1 MMHPRLS
8 LRRGPSTHRAIG
20 RSSWLAPLAAVAAA
34 ALAGG
39 AGLGC
44 SGSQSQVVPH
54 LPGDGADHTAPPRA
68 GGHADDPW
76 AGHDL
81 LQPPR
86 PAAPHPLALPQIE
99 RFTLRSGLPV
109 LAITSDA
116 APTFFAQLAIK
127 AGREDEPRDKVGLA
141 SFVASMMTH
150 GVRGMSGDK
159 LTAAMDKAGAQLSA
173 NASYEATLVTCHGP
187 ASSATPCLR
196 AMADMAS
203 APSFPAAAIN
213 DVRLELDASA
223 RQAHADPGQLA
234 NLHFQNALWGEGHV
248 RGWPISEDSIGAI
261 TRADLMA
268 WQRTWFKPNN
278 AVLVVVSPQPRAA
291 LQRTLERNLGRWRG
305 HVTGAVKTSSHPPPL
320 TGLRIRLVD
329 VPGLAQ
335 AQIRIGGFGVSHR
348 DPDFFA
354 ATVVNQVLGGASSS
368 SRLSRAMH
376 AGFGDKV
383 AVSTSF
389 DRNLER
395 GAFVAA
401 AAAPADKAVA
411 VARTMMAQIGKM
423 SAEGPTDREVGGALV
438 TLVGGYETRLESPQ
452 EIASAVLAAALHG
465 LPPTYVRDF
474 GVELG
479 EVSGQAARASAA
491 RWLDGKNLVVVI
503 AGDARRIE
511 PQLKE
516 AGFTYDKLSASDP
529 VAKYQRD
536 ALAKKRAAPVDP
548 RKAAAARA
556 VLDAALAAKGGAA
569 RLRAVKTFSW
579 KGKAE
584 LNLPGGKVQA
594 QVEKRFVAPDKLRL
608 DMTLSMNGQT
618 LTITTVLDG
627 NKGWAEETRGN
638 QSRAMDFPPSEVEA
652 GQGQIWRDQ
661 DFVLLR
667 HREKGTRV
675 ELLDDVNIDGVP
687 QRAVR
692 LTSADGKHSVVLY
705 IDKKS
710 HHLRGMKYTE
720 EGVSAEERYGDYQN
734 QSGLSVAHSRT
745 TKSAQTDLS
754 TRVTQ
759 VKVNAPIDAAI
770 FVKPKAA
777 APAAPAGGA
786 PAKPPAGT
794 LLPGGAPAPGG
805 GKAPGKSGVHGAGLP
820 RPHGP
825 KK

>member
-1 MMHPRLS
+1 MNRLRPSIRRSRPRLGGAS
-8 LRRGPSTHRAIG
+8 RLG
-20 RSSWLAPLAAVAAA
+20 AAA
-34 ALAGG
+34 ALAAMAALASG
-39 AGLGC
+39 AGC
-44 SGSQSQVVPH
+44 SGGQSQVVPH

-68 GGHADDPW
+68 GGHGDDPW
-76 AGHDL
+76 AGHTL
-81 LQPPR
+81 IQPPG
-86 PAAPHPLALPQIE
+86 PATPHPLSLPQVE

-109 LAITSDA
+109 LAITSDT

-127 AGREDEPRDKVGLA
+127 AGRKDEPRDKVGLA
-141 SFVASMMTH
+141 NFVASMMTR

-159 LTAAMDKAGAQLSA
+159 LTATMEKAGAQLSA

-187 ASSATPCLR
+187 ASGANACLR
-196 AMADMAS
+196 AVADMAS

-213 DVRLELDASA
+213 DVRQELDAAA

-261 TRADLMA
+261 TRADLVA
-268 WQRTWFKPNN
+268 WQRAWFSPDN
-278 AVLVVVSPQPRAA
+278 AVLVVVSPEPRAA
-291 LQRTLERNLGRWRG
+291 LQRTLERTLGRWRARRR
-305 HVTGAVKTSSHPPPL
+305 HQAQSSSHAPPAL

-354 ATVVNQVLGGASSS
+354 ATVVNQILGGVGGP
-368 SRLSRAMH
+368 SRLARALH
-376 AGFGDKV
+376 AAFGDQV
-383 AVSTSF
+383 AASTSF

-423 SAEGPTDREVGGALV
+423 SAEGPTDREVAGAVV

-452 EIASAVLAAALHG
+452 QIASAVLAAALHG

-516 AGFTYDKLSASDP
+516 AGFTYDKLSRTDP

-548 RKAAAARA
+548 RRAAAARA
-556 VLDAALAAKGGAA
+556 LLDAALAAKGGAA

-579 KGKAE
+579 KGKAA

-594 QVEKRFVAPDKLRL
+594 QVQKRFMAPDRLRL

-627 NKGWAEETRGN
+627 NKGWAQETRGG
-638 QSRAMDFPPSEVEA
+638 QSRAMDFPPGEVEA
-652 GQGQIWRDQ
+652 GHGQIWRDQ

-667 HREKGTRV
+667 HKEKGTRI
-675 ELLDDVNIDGVP
+675 EPQDDVNIDGVP
-687 QRAVR
+687 QSAVR

-710 HHLRGMKYTE
+710 HHLSGMKYTE
-720 EGVSAEERYGDYQN
+720 EGVTAEERYSDYKKEG
-734 QSGLSVAHSRT
+734 GLSVARHRT
-745 TKSAQTDLS
+745 TKSAQTDLD
-754 TRVTQ
+754 THVTE
-759 VKVNAPIDAAI
+759 VKVNGPVDRSI
-770 FVKPKAA
+770 FVKPATSA
-777 APAAPAGGA
+777 PASPAAPV
-786 PAKPPAGT
+786 KPPAGT
-794 LLPGGAPAPGG
+794 VLPGGAPAPGG
-805 GKAPGKSGVHGAGLP
+805 KAPHKPGLHGAGLP
-820 RPHGP
+820 RPHGTQ
-825 KK
+825 K